1 MPETTAALFEEFFA
15 FWWREHPTW
24 ATAVGE
30 HAHDG
35 ELERHDEASR
45 HETAR
50 RLRAYREAFE
60 RVSPRDAGEW
70 IDRELV
76 LGRVRWKIREL
87 EELRTHERNPLL
99 YLEGP
104 LSALYLMAVREY
116 APAEERAARARERLA
131 AWPRLL
137 DEARENLRDASP
149 VLAETAVAVAR
160 SGLTLLESALP
171 LGLGR
176 ALEDDEEEFRR
187 WENTRR
193 GAADALLNFAD
204 WLETEIVPRAQG
216 DFAIGRE
223 VFEARLRD
231 IHGLTDTADE
241 LLRYGERL
249 KAETERSL
257 VEVAK
262 RIDGERSWREIAES
276 LKDDHPSGDSL
287 IETYAAEM
295 ERARAFV
302 EEHELVDLPA
312 DESLEVT
319 ATPEFLRPLVP
330 YAAYLPP
337 APFETEQKGFFFVT
351 PVPDDAPEL
360 LRDHPR
366 HGIPVTALHEGYP
379 GHHLQLVRSNRAG
392 GDARRVFQ
400 TPVFAEGWALYCEE
414 MMGEAGFYTDPK
426 TRLLQLKDLHWRA
439 CRVVVDVGLHT
450 RGWSVDR
457 AVAYLVDEAGLERA
471 NAETE
476 VRRYCADPT
485 QPLSYAVGKREIL
498 RLRDL
503 YRERAGTDFRLRDFH
518 DDLLSW
524 GTVPPALIGHAET
537 RRR

>member
-392 GDARRVFQ
+392 GEARRVFQ

-457 AVAYLVDEAGLERA
+457 AVAYLVDEPGLERA

-524 GTVPPALIGHAET
+524 GTVPPALISHAET